1 MNTTDHASPNALS
14 SFPAE
19 LRRQWG
25 WLLTIG
31 ILVLVLG
38 ILAIV
43 NSVTA
48 TVASMLY
55 VGWVLVI
62 AGIFFAI
69 QAFRFRAHGHLFL
82 HLLNAA
88 LALVVGVILVLNPVV
103 AAMTFTLLLAAYF
116 VVAGIFRI
124 VTALSVRVPGWGWG
138 LLNGVITFILGIMI
152 WNQWPVSGLWVIGF
166 FVGIDLIVI
175 GWAQI
180 MTAIAARSLPST

>member
-1 MNTTDHASPNALS
+1 MNTTDHALPGIVGSLR
-14 SFPAE
+14 AE

-38 ILAIV
+38 ILAV
-43 NSVTA
+43 VDSVLA
-48 TVASMLY
+48 TVVSMLY
-55 VGWVLVI
+55 VGWALVI
-62 AGIFFAI
+62 AGVVFAV

-88 LALVVGVILVLNPVV
+88 LALVVGVILILHPV
-103 AAMTFTLLLAAYF
+103 AAAVTLTLLLAVYF
-116 VVAGIFRI
+116 VVAGIFRT

-138 LLNGVITFILGIMI
+138 LVNGIVTLILGILI
-152 WNQWPVSGLWVIGF
+152 WTQWPVSGLWVIGL

-175 GWAQI
+175 GWTQI
-180 MTAIAARSLPST
+180 MTAFAARSLKD